1 MSNKDEFKLN
11 LAPVYKIWA
20 EADRFRYQG
29 RINSIWKSIINNDTI
44 LKEVKMVIDIRIG
57 TEDGGKQIRISGQPI
72 DIVNNLAGQN
82 LDTYAAIP
90 LMQEEPEISNVYQA
104 GNATSSAR
112 SLSISI
118 NPSLIDPASL
128 IQKGLFLCG
137 YAEVSLAV
145 DGLEWM
151 HRHVIIRGDLSGGVS
166 FGGRRPDGT
175 FSTMDFEVVDPRETT
190 SSKMPNWVM
199 DIGRFTNLFTGSLGQ
214 VYPIIVNGYPYVP
227 AVRLTSNS
235 NGNNTFLISQGGS
248 DQITLS
254 GTYVNGEPVSPTHP
268 NYPHNLSQGSDN
280 YGVVYA
286 TVAFTSSMGTVW
298 EDSDSVYC
306 EVEKHNQDLSII
318 GVIRELLE
326 NYSSFGIQG
335 LEPVLFSD
343 AEFKI
348 PTGLGNPKVCINGS
362 GSSSQ
367 ATSISY
373 IESSYLESYPMVSMI
388 WERGGYGPIVTDF
401 RTPPITHFVSGQ
413 HPIFDRASLVQ
424 ESDKA
429 SICNEFVLKYNYN
442 AMLDQFE
449 SVRLRSPD
457 NSGICSYSRA
467 MFGYRTCTPIESLT
481 IFDDSTANYVLDWMV
496 AHQALPSYY
505 VEYEGAPTL
514 FFKMRRGDTIELT
527 DEEFGWEKEH
537 ATIEKL
543 TYRSGRTLIGLRV
556 WYRYMDLEG
565 SAYTIG
571 GSPTGV
577 PYDGQGNLGGSQSG
591 GYQGQQGAGGGNQVQ
606 SQNIVEI
613 TAEESPY
620 MVQTSDDVVV
630 VNSSLPVTVVLPNVE
645 SGKSLNIKATTL
657 TSNQSPITILP
668 GENSTIDGE
677 AQFVLTFSNS
687 AITLISGSSGWL
699 IL

>member
-1 MSNKDEFKLN
+1 MSNKDEFRLN

-20 EADRFRYQG
+20 ESDRFRQQG
-29 RINSIWKSIINNDTI
+29 RVNSVWKSIINNDNI
-44 LKEVKMVIDIRIG
+44 LKNVKMVIDIRIG
-57 TEDGGKQIRISGQPI
+57 TEEGGKQIRISGQPI
-72 DIVNNLAGQN
+72 ELINTLGAQN
-82 LDTYAAIP
+82 LESYAAIP
-90 LMQEEPEISNVYQA
+90 LMQEEPEISNTYQT

-118 NPSLIDPASL
+118 NPSLIDPAAL

-137 YAEVSLAV
+137 FAEVSLAV

-151 HRHVIIRGDLSGGVS
+151 HRHVVIRGDLSGGVS
-166 FGGRRPDGT
+166 FGGRRKDGT

-190 SSKMPNWVM
+190 ASKLPNWVM
-199 DIGRFTNLFTGSLGQ
+199 DIGRFTTLFTGSLGQ
-214 VYPIIVNGYPYVP
+214 VYPIIVNEYPYVP
-227 AVRLTSNS
+227 AVRVTSAS
-235 NGNNTFLISQGGS
+235 NGNNSFIISHGTS
-248 DQITLS
+248 DLVSLLS
-254 GTYVNGEPVSPTHP
+254 TYVNGEPVSPSDP
-268 NYPHNLSQGSDN
+268 NYPHNISSDLDN
-280 YGVVYA
+280 YGVEYSMVQ
-286 TVAFTSSMGTVW
+286 FTSSMGTVW

-306 EVEKHNQDLSII
+306 EVNKLNQDLSII

-326 NYSSFGIQG
+326 KYSSFGIQG

-343 AEFKI
+343 AEAKVPYGI
-348 PTGLGNPKVCINGS
+348 GNPRVCINGS

-401 RTPPITHFVSGQ
+401 RTTAITHFVSGQ

-449 SVRLRSPD
+449 SVIIRSPD
-457 NSGICSYSRA
+457 NSGLCSYSRT
-467 MFGYRTCTPIESLT
+467 MFGYRSSSPIESLT
-481 IFDDSTANYVLDWMV
+481 IFDDATASYVINWMV
-496 AHQALPSYY
+496 AHQSLPSYY

-527 DEEFGWEKEH
+527 DEEFGWDRES
-537 ATIEKL
+537 ATIEKM

-556 WYRYMDLEG
+556 WYRYMDLDG

-571 GSPTGV
+571 SGPTGL
-577 PYDGQGNLGGSQSG
+577 PYDEQGQLGQSQSG
-591 GYQGQQGAGGGNQVQ
+591 GYQGQSGQGGGNQVQ

-613 TAEESPY
+613 TAEDSPY

-645 SGKSLNIKATTL
+645 SGKSLNIKATNL

-668 GENSTIDGE
+668 AENYTIDGE
-677 AQFVLTFSNS
+677 SQFILTFSNS